1 MKTSGAVP
9 IFKARAFQE
18 EKLPIATIEWK
29 NGKVKIIDQTKL
41 PHKLVRIY
49 CRDLKSLREAISSL
63 KVRGAPA
70 LGIAGAFGVVLGIQN
85 SSATDLASFRRELEE
100 VTDYLSSSRP
110 TAVNLFWALKRMR
123 NCAEKNKNLEIP
135 QIKKALYQEALR
147 IMEEDRTRNRQ
158 MAKKGASLLK
168 DGDRI
173 LTHCNAGAL
182 ATADYGTALGVIYR
196 AKEEG
201 KKVTVYADETRPL
214 LQGARLTAWELLQA
228 GVEVTLICDNMAGDL
243 MQRGKVDKVLVG
255 ADRVAS
261 NGDVANKIGTYTLA
275 VLARENKV
283 PFYVV
288 CPVSSIDLE
297 ISSGKMI
304 PIEQRNCQEVTEFAR
319 KRLAPQGVKV
329 HNPAFD
335 ITPARYIT
343 GIITEKGILR
353 PPYKATLKELKR

>member
-1 MKTSGAVP
+1 M
-9 IFKARAFQE
+9 
-18 EKLPIATIEWK
+18 PIATIEWE
-29 NGKVKIIDQTKL
+29 NGKVKIIDQNKL
-41 PHKLVRIY
+41 PHELVRIY
-49 CRDLKSLREAISSL
+49 CPDVKTLREAISSL

-85 SSATDLASFRRELEE
+85 SSTTDFPTFARELEE
-100 VTDYLSSSRP
+100 VIDYLGSSRP
-110 TAVNLFWALKRMR
+110 TAVNLFWGLRRMR
-123 NCAEKNKNLEIP
+123 DCAEKNKDREIP
-135 QIKKALYQEALR
+135 QVKRALEEEALQ
-147 IMEEDRTRNRQ
+147 IMQEDRIRSRQ

-214 LQGARLTAWELLQA
+214 LQGARLTTWELLQG

-243 MQRGKVDKVLVG
+243 MQRGKIDKVLVG
-255 ADRVAS
+255 ADRVAA

-275 VLARENKV
+275 VLAKENEI

-288 CPVSSIDLE
+288 CPISSIDLQ
-297 ISSGKMI
+297 ILSGNMI
-304 PIEQRNCQEVTEFAR
+304 PIEERDSREVTHFAG
-319 KRLAPQGVKV
+319 KRVAPNGVKV
-329 HNPAFD
+329 YNPAFD
-335 ITPARYIT
+335 ITPAHYIT
-343 GIITEKGILR
+343 AIITERQIFR
-353 PPYKATLKELKR
+353 PPYKEILGELKR

>member
-1 MKTSGAVP
+1 M
-9 IFKARAFQE
+9 
-18 EKLPIATIEWK
+18 PIATIEWE

-49 CRDLKSLREAISSL
+49 CPDVKTLREAISSL

-70 LGIAGAFGVVLGIQN
+70 LGIAGALGVVLGIQN
-85 SSATDLASFRRELEE
+85 SPTTDFPTFARELEE
-100 VTDYLSSSRP
+100 VIDYLGSSRP
-110 TAVNLFWALKRMR
+110 TAVNLFWALRRMKD
-123 NCAEKNKNLEIP
+123 CAEKNKNREIP
-135 QIKKALYQEALR
+135 QVKRALEEEALQ
-147 IMEEDRTRNRQ
+147 IMEEDRIRSRQ

-168 DGDRI
+168 DGDRV

-214 LQGARLTAWELLQA
+214 LQGARLTTWELLQG

-243 MQRGKVDKVLVG
+243 MQRGKIDKVLVG
-255 ADRVAS
+255 ADRVAA

-275 VLARENKV
+275 VLAKENEI

-288 CPVSSIDLE
+288 CPISSIDLQ
-297 ISSGKMI
+297 ILSGNMI
-304 PIEQRNCQEVTEFAR
+304 PIEERDSREVTHFAG
-319 KRLAPQGVKV
+319 KRVAPNGVKV
-329 HNPAFD
+329 YNPAFD
-335 ITPARYIT
+335 ITPAHYIT
-343 GIITEKGILR
+343 AIITERQIFR
-353 PPYKATLKELKR
+353 PPYKEILGELKI

>member
-1 MKTSGAVP
+1 VGRKIPRTS
-9 IFKARAFQE
+9 KDKR
-18 EKLPIATIEWK
+18 LPIATIEWE

-41 PHKLVRIY
+41 PHELVRTY
-49 CRDLKSLREAISSL
+49 CPDVKTLREAISSL

-85 SSATDLASFRRELEE
+85 SSTTDFPTFARELEE
-100 VTDYLSSSRP
+100 VIDYLGSSRP
-110 TAVNLFWALKRMR
+110 TAVNLFWALRRMGD
-123 NCAEKNKNLEIP
+123 CAEKNKDREIP
-135 QIKKALYQEALR
+135 QIKRALEEEALQ
-147 IMEEDRTRNRQ
+147 IMEEDRIRSRE

-214 LQGARLTAWELLQA
+214 LQGARLTTWELLQG

-243 MQRGKVDKVLVG
+243 MQRGKIDKVLVG
-255 ADRVAS
+255 ADRVAA

-275 VLARENKV
+275 VLAKENEI

-288 CPVSSIDLE
+288 CPISSIDLQ
-297 ISSGKMI
+297 ILSGNMI
-304 PIEQRNCQEVTEFAR
+304 PIEERDSREVTHFAG
-319 KRLAPQGVKV
+319 KRVAPNGVKV
-329 HNPAFD
+329 YNPAFD
-335 ITPARYIT
+335 ITPAHYIT
-343 GIITEKGILR
+343 AIITERQIFR
-353 PPYKATLKELKR
+353 PPYKEILGELKR

>member
-1 MKTSGAVP
+1 M
-9 IFKARAFQE
+9 
-18 EKLPIATIEWK
+18 PIATIEWE

-41 PHKLVRIY
+41 PHELVRTY
-49 CRDLKSLREAISSL
+49 CPDVKTLREAISSL

-85 SSATDLASFRRELEE
+85 SPTTDFPTFARELEE
-100 VTDYLSSSRP
+100 VIDYLGSSRP
-110 TAVNLFWALKRMR
+110 TAVNLFWALRKMGD
-123 NCAEKNKNLEIP
+123 CAEKNKDREIP
-135 QIKKALYQEALR
+135 QIKRALEEEALQ
-147 IMEEDRTRNRQ
+147 IMEEDRIHSRQ

-168 DGDRI
+168 DGDRV

-214 LQGARLTAWELLQA
+214 LQGARLTTWELLQG

-243 MQRGKVDKVLVG
+243 MQRGKIDKVLVG
-255 ADRVAS
+255 ADRVAA

-275 VLARENKV
+275 VLAKENEI

-288 CPVSSIDLE
+288 CPISSIDLQ
-297 ISSGKMI
+297 ILSGNMI
-304 PIEQRNCQEVTEFAR
+304 PIEERDSQEVTHFAG
-319 KRLAPQGVKV
+319 KRVAPNGVKV
-329 HNPAFD
+329 YNPAFD
-335 ITPARYIT
+335 ITPAHYIT
-343 GIITEKGILR
+343 AIITERQIFR
-353 PPYKATLKELKR
+353 PPYKEILGELKR

>member
-1 MKTSGAVP
+1 M
-9 IFKARAFQE
+9 
-18 EKLPIATIEWK
+18 PIATIEWE

-41 PHKLVRIY
+41 PHELVRIY
-49 CRDLKSLREAISSL
+49 CPDVGTLREAISSL

-70 LGIAGAFGVVLGIQN
+70 LGIAGAFGVVLGIQH
-85 SSATDLASFRRELEE
+85 SCATDFPTFTRELEE
-100 VTDYLSSSRP
+100 VIDCLSSSRP
-110 TAVNLFWALKRMR
+110 TAVNLFWALRRMKD
-123 NCAEKNKNLEIP
+123 CAEKNKGREMP
-135 QIKKALYQEALR
+135 QIKRALEEEALQ
-147 IMEEDRTRNRQ
+147 IMEEDRVRNRQ
-158 MAKKGASLLK
+158 MAKKGVSLLRN
-168 DGDRI
+168 GDRI

-214 LQGARLTAWELLQA
+214 LQGARLTAWELQQG
-228 GVEVTLICDNMAGDL
+228 GVDVTLICDNMAGDL

-255 ADRVAS
+255 ADRVAR

-275 VLARENKV
+275 VVAKENEI

-288 CPVSSIDLE
+288 CPLSSIDLE

-304 PIEQRNCQEVTEFAR
+304 PIEERHSREVTEFAR
-319 KRLAPQGVKV
+319 RRVAPHGVKV
-329 HNPAFD
+329 YNPAFD

-343 GIITEKGILR
+343 AIITEKKIFR
-353 PPYKATLKELKR
+353 PPYKQTLGELKR

>member
-1 MKTSGAVP
+1 MGRKIPRTS
-9 IFKARAFQE
+9 KDKR
-18 EKLPIATIEWK
+18 LPIATIEWE

-41 PHKLVRIY
+41 PHELVRTY
-49 CRDLKSLREAISSL
+49 CPDVKTLREAISSL

-85 SSATDLASFRRELEE
+85 SSTTDFPTFARELEE
-100 VTDYLSSSRP
+100 VIDYLGSSRP
-110 TAVNLFWALKRMR
+110 TAVNLFWALRRMGD
-123 NCAEKNKNLEIP
+123 CAEKNKDREIP
-135 QIKKALYQEALR
+135 QIKRALEEEALQ
-147 IMEEDRTRNRQ
+147 IMEEDRIRSRE

-196 AKEEG
+196 VKEEG

-214 LQGARLTAWELLQA
+214 LQGARLTTWELLQG

-243 MQRGKVDKVLVG
+243 MQRGKIDKVLVG
-255 ADRVAS
+255 ADRVAA

-275 VLARENKV
+275 VLAKENEI

-288 CPVSSIDLE
+288 CPISSIDLQ
-297 ISSGKMI
+297 ILSGNMI
-304 PIEQRNCQEVTEFAR
+304 PIEGRDSREVTHFAG
-319 KRLAPQGVKV
+319 KRVAPNGVKV
-329 HNPAFD
+329 YNPAFD
-335 ITPARYIT
+335 ITPAHYIT
-343 GIITEKGILR
+343 AIITERQIFR
-353 PPYKATLKELKR
+353 PPYKEILGELKR

>member
-1 MKTSGAVP
+1 MIKRVAESRLRNRT
-9 IFKARAFQE
+9 FRE
-18 EKLPIATIEWK
+18 EKLPIATIEWQD
-29 NGKVKIIDQTKL
+29 GKVKIIDQTKL
-41 PHKLVRIY
+41 PLRLVHIY
-49 CRDLKSLREAISSL
+49 CEDLKTLREAIFSL

-85 SSATDLASFRRELEE
+85 SSATDFSSFRRELEG
-100 VTDYLSSSRP
+100 VIDYLGSSRP
-110 TAVNLFWALKRMR
+110 TAVDLFWALKRMR
-123 NCAEKNKNLEIP
+123 NCAEKNKNLKIP
-135 QIKKALYQEALR
+135 QIKKALQEEALQ

-158 MAKKGASLLK
+158 MAKEGASLLK

-214 LQGARLTAWELLQA
+214 LQGARLTTWELLQA
-228 GVEVTLICDNMAGDL
+228 EVEVTLICDSMAGDL
-243 MQRGKVDKVLVG
+243 MQRGRVDKVLVG

-275 VLARENKV
+275 VLAKENGI

-288 CPVSSIDLE
+288 CPISSIDLE

-304 PIEQRNCQEVTEFAR
+304 PIEQRNSQEITEFGR
-319 KRLAPQGVKV
+319 KRIAPQGVKV
-329 HNPAFD
+329 YNPAFD
-335 ITPARYIT
+335 ITPARYVT

-353 PPYKATLKELKR
+353 PPYKETLKELRP